1 MATINDVFNQLVTV
15 NATLSA
21 IGADVNAGT
30 TATNAVKASVDQL
43 DTDLKAGFAQTANAL
58 NNAVALLGAIA
69 AVEVE
74 EVKILF
80 HLSQQTDTMICS
92 LEHISQNTCA
102 ILTQSTIQ
110 TRLQTKMGD
119 DLGGLLAIA
128 QSAHPA
134 AALERE
140 RLAALQVEIRR
151 CCPPPTEPP
160 ACTYEPCPKPRP
172 ISEPK
177 LPQLPKV
184 GERSPVR

>member
-1 MATINDVFNQLVTV
+1 MASINDVFNQLVTV

-43 DTDLKAGFAQTANAL
+43 DTDLKAGFAQTASAL

-69 AVEVE
+69 LIEVE

-80 HLSQQTDTMICS
+80 HLTQQADTMICS

-110 TRLQTKMGD
+110 TKLQTQMSD
-119 DLGGLLAIA
+119 DLAGLLAVA
-128 QSAHPA
+128 ESAYPA
-134 AALERE
+134 AALERD
-140 RLAALQVEIRR
+140 RLAALQAEVRR
-151 CCPPPTEPP
+151 CCPPPVDPP
-160 ACTYEPCPKPRP
+160 ACTFEPCPKPRP
-172 ISEPK
+172 IGEPK
-177 LPQLPKV
+177 LPSLPKGGDRPV
-184 GERSPVR
+184 G